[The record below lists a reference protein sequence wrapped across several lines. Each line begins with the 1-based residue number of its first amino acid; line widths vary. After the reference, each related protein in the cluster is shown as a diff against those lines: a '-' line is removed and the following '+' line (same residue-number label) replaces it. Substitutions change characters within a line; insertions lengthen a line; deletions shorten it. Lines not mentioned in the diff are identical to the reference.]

1 MWPLLLLVTTFQTII
16 VNSTNPCFLNQTAG
30 IDMFKNCGMGTDW
43 VNSIMVMWQYISGG
57 YFTFVLVAVLV
68 LIIYIKYEKMI
79 YAIYFG
85 VIFLPISYFLFPV
98 PLLSAVIIMMLVGL
112 GLLLGYIFVNQTND

>member
-1 MWPLLLLVTTFQTII
+1 MVTLPIWLIPLQTII
-16 VNSTNPCFLNQTAG
+16 VNGTSPCWQNQTAG
-30 IDMFKNCGMGTDW
+30 IDMFRNCGMGTDW
-43 VNSIMVMWQYISGG
+43 LNSIMMMWQWISGG
-57 YFTFVLVAVLV
+57 YFSFVLVAVLV

-85 VIFLPISYFLFPV
+85 IIFMPISYFLFPI
-98 PLLSAVIIMMLVGL
+98 PLLSAVIIIGLVGL

>member
-1 MWPLLLLVTTFQTII
+1 MFPLPIWLVTLQTII
-16 VNSTNPCFLNQTAG
+16 VNGTSPCWMNESAG

-43 VNSIMVMWQYISGG
+43 LNSIMIMWQYISGG
-57 YFTFVLVAVLV
+57 YFTFVLVAVVV

-85 VIFLPISYFLFPV
+85 VIFLPISYFLFPI
-98 PLLSAVIIMMLVGL
+98 PLLSAILIIGFVGL